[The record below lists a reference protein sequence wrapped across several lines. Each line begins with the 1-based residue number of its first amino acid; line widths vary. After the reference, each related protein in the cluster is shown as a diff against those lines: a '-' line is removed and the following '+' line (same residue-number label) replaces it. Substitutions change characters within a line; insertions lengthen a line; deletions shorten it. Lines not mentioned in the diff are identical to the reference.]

1 MHSCNPWQFYTFI
14 LILIKVVH
22 GMLNC
27 KPDHKHGIVLHQQA
41 IKPSKVSKVS
51 CWKASW
57 REVTKLVTALLVTV
71 MITAVHVGEDGFTCK
86 DVQIDCKRSKHG
98 TCCDGKKYTMLEGIS
113 FHLAFH
119 YDLCQLVFFSETYL
133 FSILLQSP
141 FGISQNT
148 FNLDCHNTY

>member
-27 KPDHKHGIVLHQQA
+27 KPDHKHGIKRLNRRRCQKFLVG
-41 IKPSKVSKVS
+41 KRRGEKSPS
-51 CWKASW
+51 
-57 REVTKLVTALLVTV
+57 LLQLL
-71 MITAVHVGEDGFTCK
+71 ITAVHVGEDGFTCK

-148 FNLDCHNTY
+148 FNSDCHNTY